1 MVLLHLDNPQDV
13 KTCRII
19 DSTRRLQKSLGL
31 LWKTSRQDTRRFPK
45 LLEEP
50 FLGQCLM
57 AFHLKEARDL
67 GEITYGDEHVHQGT
81 YSVRV
86 FPLRENYLGVL
97 IENVTDRQR
106 ADEVLRVSGERFRQ
120 LSRACR
126 NMRSSN

>member
-1 MVLLHLDNPQDV
+1 MTTSRISGMVARVAQAAPSESGASVLHLYPEFLKTLPFGMVLLHLDNPQDV

-19 DSTRRLQKSLGL
+19 DLNSAAAKIIGSTLEGL
-31 LWKTSRQDTRRFPK
+31 LGRTLADFPK

-67 GEITYGDEHVHQGT
+67 GEITYGDEHVRQGT

-86 FPLRENYLGVL
+86 F
-97 IENVTDRQR
+97 
-106 ADEVLRVSGERFRQ
+106 
-120 LSRACR
+120 
-126 NMRSSN
+126 